1 MRKRKTEVRTLMT
14 KSETVGTDF
23 LHNLTF
29 DIFSP
34 SPNVHPEVRERGGLS
49 GQRQRETRL
58 ASK

>member
-1 MRKRKTEVRTLMT
+1 MT